1 MDFTL
6 FLNSRGRVSQ
16 LKKCISAVENMT
28 LKHSEIEFVITA
40 DDDDVETVMFLKTL
54 KDRGTFEFKTIVGPR
69 IKNLHKSINNM
80 ALQAKGRYLFVLND
94 DSEVITKDW
103 DKIFLEKIREYK
115 QQRGI
120 KDDII
125 YAATRDN
132 SVDKVVGKGYASFP
146 IVSSEAVK
154 ALGFFMYDEFV
165 GLGGD
170 SSIFRVY
177 EGAGRV
183 VDMSKIELD
192 HVYHSNIFNIMSPDL
207 TAYEMRVNSSE
218 HPVDPFN
225 IDVSNEVRKLREAIE
240 AKQ

>member
-120 KDDII
+120 KDDVI

-146 IVSSEAVK
+146 IISSEAVK
-154 ALGFFMYDEFV
+154 TLGFFMYDDFV

-177 EGAGRV
+177 ERAGRV
-183 VDMSKIELD
+183 VDMKEIELD

-207 TAYEMRVNSSE
+207 TAYEMRANSRE
-218 HPVDPFN
+218 HPMDPFT
-225 IDVSNEVRKLREAIE
+225 IDVSNDVRKLKEAIE
-240 AKQ
+240 VKQ